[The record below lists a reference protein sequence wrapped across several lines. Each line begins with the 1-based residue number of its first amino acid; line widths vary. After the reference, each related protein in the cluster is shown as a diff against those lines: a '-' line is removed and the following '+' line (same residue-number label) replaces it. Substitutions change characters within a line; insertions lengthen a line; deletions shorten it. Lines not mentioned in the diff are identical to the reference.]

1 MQKLNLIYQK
11 PVNKKSNTSNPKN
24 DRINR
29 LKNNIIK
36 TQQNSIKS
44 LENIGKKYSAIQTT
58 HETQLQKLINLD
70 ATSINT
76 NLIKMDNTNH
86 FKLNPNPNTDLTVNL
101 NFNNIEHNK
110 EYNIEY
116 NIEKTVVPMKIQE
129 PNTNANTTNKT
140 INTTMNITINKNAN
154 ANANIAKNINT
165 NTANTNAANTN
176 ANTNIAKNTNT
187 ANKNKFHTIYHVYQQ
202 TYKFNKNA
210 SGFGDFIRGA
220 YFILEFCDLYNLNCI
235 IKIVHPI
242 KQFLQISQLY
252 ENRIDPDIL
261 ENIYFYNNSN
271 FLNWYV
277 NEDLV
282 LTKPNVGINYVNNFI
297 NYINKL
303 PVYDFAIYT
312 YNIVYSP
319 KKPLHKH
326 KQIIKN
332 ILTPNLEMHEYIDES
347 LLNLSLIKHN
357 YSVIHIRYGDM
368 FLINNKMQ
376 LEEKYINQL
385 KKEISEIIDKNKFK
399 NTKYLLIS
407 DNIVI
412 KEIIVKLW
420 NNIFTLFTDISHLG
434 EGVILETKKVKN
446 TMLDFYLMSNANN
459 IYAFSVYNHGS
470 GFSQWCAET
479 YDIPYIC
486 KILKIYE

>member
-1 MQKLNLIYQK
+1 MINNL
-11 PVNKKSNTSNPKN
+11 
-24 DRINR
+24 
-29 LKNNIIK
+29 
-36 TQQNSIKS
+36 
-44 LENIGKKYSAIQTT
+44 
-58 HETQLQKLINLD
+58 
-70 ATSINT
+70 
-76 NLIKMDNTNH
+76 
-86 FKLNPNPNTDLTVNL
+86 
-101 NFNNIEHNK
+101 K
-110 EYNIEY
+110 E
-116 NIEKTVVPMKIQE
+116 
-129 PNTNANTTNKT
+129 
-140 INTTMNITINKNAN
+140 
-154 ANANIAKNINT
+154 
-165 NTANTNAANTN
+165 
-176 ANTNIAKNTNT
+176 
-187 ANKNKFHTIYHVYQQ
+187 
-202 TYKFNKNA
+202 
-210 SGFGDFIRGA
+210 
-220 YFILEFCDLYNLNCI
+220 
-235 IKIVHPI
+235 
-242 KQFLQISQLY
+242 FLQEKGYVL
-252 ENRIDPDIL
+252 EHDIC
-261 ENIYFYNNSN
+261 
-271 FLNWYV
+271 
-277 NEDLV
+277 
-282 LTKPNVGINYVNNFI
+282 
-297 NYINKL
+297 YI
-303 PVYDFAIYT
+303 PIEFD
-312 YNIVYSP
+312 
-319 KKPLHKH
+319 
-326 KQIIKN
+326 
-332 ILTPNLEMHEYIDES
+332 LEMHEYIDES